1 MFLKNFMRNT
11 MINFIKSLFLKK
23 TKAKYIAEP
32 DAHGTYYITVLSPH
46 SDEYVNVQA
55 VNVKKEDIPKTIQ
68 MLERNPI
75 EIFVKEKD
83 E

>member
-32 DAHGTYYITVLSPH
+32 DAHGRYYITGRSEHSGEHMSVL
-46 SDEYVNVQA
+46 A
-55 VNVKKEDIPKTIQ
+55 VNVKKEDIEKTVK

>member
-1 MFLKNFMRNT
+1 
-11 MINFIKSLFLKK
+11 MINFIKSLFSKK
-23 TKAKYIAEP
+23 PQPKYMAEP
-32 DAHGTYYITVLSPH
+32 DPHGRYYITGRSEHSGEHMSVL
-46 SDEYVNVQA
+46 A
-55 VNVKKEDIPKTIQ
+55 VNVKKEDIEKTVK